1 MPSFAAAQQMPVQR
15 QLLELGVTQHSAAQQ
30 YLPPA
35 PPSLPEAFQLL
46 YDYQPTP
53 FHEHSTYGD
62 QGSTNVPVS
71 QQPPPDD
78 PLVTVGDIED
88 ILQNLSKGD
97 VPAQS
102 HQSVPQPVRTIMIL
116 TSLATS
122 EEIDFSIEEHFKRS
136 LSRDVVTP
144 PERSHTSTS
153 AVRHRLPGFRRPN
166 RHPNR
171 RPKQAATITST
182 RTSTSASADTVS
194 PPSKKRAL
202 SESSSVCESESGIIP
217 AALPPAA
224 AANVTQPQ
232 SDNSVANQRLEPIDE
247 WPKEWILSNDD
258 RVYRFKCGFE
268 GCGKTYKRTGHL
280 CKHLFSHRPIT
291 KYQCPYPECA
301 DNIKDRYH
309 RDPSDLKRHIGTRH
323 TRERPYPCRF
333 CALRF
338 LRKDHANSHM
348 KTVHEKQYEQW
359 LKKQR

>member
-1 MPSFAAAQQMPVQR
+1 MPSSAAAQQMPAQR

-35 PPSLPEAFQLL
+35 SPSLPEAFQLL

-53 FHEHSTYGD
+53 FHEYSTYGD
-62 QGSTNVPVS
+62 QSSTNVPVS

-78 PLVTVGDIED
+78 PFAVVSDLED

-102 HQSVPQPVRTIMIL
+102 HQIVPQPARTNMIL
-116 TSLATS
+116 TSLVTS
-122 EEIDFSIEEHFKRS
+122 EEIDSSIEEHFKRS

-144 PERSHTSTS
+144 PERSHTSTR
-153 AVRHRLPGFRRPN
+153 AVRHRPPGFRR
-166 RHPNR
+166 PNR
-171 RPKQAATITST
+171 RPKQAATIT
-182 RTSTSASADTVS
+182 RTSTSASVDTVS
-194 PPSKKRAL
+194 PPLEKRAL
-202 SESSSVCESESGIIP
+202 SESSSVRESKSGIIP

-247 WPKEWILSNDD
+247 WPKEWILRNND

-268 GCGKTYKRTGHL
+268 GCGKAYKRLGHL

-291 KYQCPYPECA
+291 KYQCPHPECA

-309 RDPSDLKRHIGTRH
+309 PDPSDLKRHIRTRH

-333 CALRF
+333 CARRF
-338 LRKDHANSHM
+338 LRKDHANGHM
-348 KTVHEKQYEQW
+348 KTVHEKQYDQW
-359 LKKQR
+359 LKMRR

>member
-15 QLLELGVTQHSAAQQ
+15 QLLELGVTQHSATQQ

-62 QGSTNVPVS
+62 QSSTNVPFS
-71 QQPPPDD
+71 QLPPSDD

-102 HQSVPQPVRTIMIL
+102 QQSVPQPVRTIMIL

-122 EEIDFSIEEHFKRS
+122 EEIDSSIEEHFKRS

-153 AVRHRLPGFRRPN
+153 AVRHRRPEFC
-166 RHPNR
+166 RPNR

-182 RTSTSASADTVS
+182 STSTSASAATVS
-194 PPSKKRAL
+194 PPS
-202 SESSSVCESESGIIP
+202 
-217 AALPPAA
+217 
-224 AANVTQPQ
+224 
-232 SDNSVANQRLEPIDE
+232 
-247 WPKEWILSNDD
+247 
-258 RVYRFKCGFE
+258 
-268 GCGKTYKRTGHL
+268 
-280 CKHLFSHRPIT
+280 
-291 KYQCPYPECA
+291 
-301 DNIKDRYH
+301 
-309 RDPSDLKRHIGTRH
+309 
-323 TRERPYPCRF
+323 
-333 CALRF
+333 
-338 LRKDHANSHM
+338 
-348 KTVHEKQYEQW
+348 
-359 LKKQR
+359 